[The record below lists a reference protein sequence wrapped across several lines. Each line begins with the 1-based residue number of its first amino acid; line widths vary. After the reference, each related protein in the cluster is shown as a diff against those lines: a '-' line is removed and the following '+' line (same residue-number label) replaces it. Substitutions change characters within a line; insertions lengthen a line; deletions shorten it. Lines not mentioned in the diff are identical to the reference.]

1 MKLYAG
7 ERRKDGTVKVI
18 VWDDV
23 SFGMKYARYT
33 RLDARPDLVEDASAG
48 FDWGRPGAGASALAA
63 AILADCLGEQ
73 AARLHHRAFAR
84 EVVQQ
89 FGPDRW
95 KLGEGEVADVA
106 ERLPGATGRP
116 QPSVAPRPAPAAEPE
131 HAQLASLA
139 AWLAGNTRPA
149 RFRPAVRVG

>member
-7 ERRKDGTVKVI
+7 ERRKDGSVKVI

-33 RLDARPDLVEDASAG
+33 RLDARPDLVEGEAVS
-48 FDWGRPGAGASALAA
+48 FDWGNPGAGAAALAA
-63 AILADCLGEQ
+63 AILADCLGGQQ
-73 AARLHHRAFAR
+73 ARSHYSTFAR

-95 KLGEGEVADVA
+95 KLTEREVSEVVDRLGGTRRA
-106 ERLPGATGRP
+106 EPTATR
-116 QPSVAPRPAPAAEPE
+116 AAREPE
-131 HAQLASLA
+131 HAQLAVLA
-139 AWLAGNTRPA
+139 AWLAGGPGTGRLRPA
-149 RFRPAVRVG
+149 ARVG

>member
-7 ERRKDGTVKVI
+7 ERRKDGSVKVI

-48 FDWGRPGAGASALAA
+48 FDWGRICDGASALAA

-73 AARLHHRAFAR
+73 AARLYHRAFAR
-84 EVVQQ
+84 
-89 FGPDRW
+89 
-95 KLGEGEVADVA
+95 
-106 ERLPGATGRP
+106 
-116 QPSVAPRPAPAAEPE
+116 
-131 HAQLASLA
+131 
-139 AWLAGNTRPA
+139 
-149 RFRPAVRVG
+149 